1 MSDSEHFKFSNAV
14 LLAPLLGVLAVWSVY
29 WMELLNTTN
38 FNEFGIYPRSLA
50 GLKGIVFSPFIH
62 GSLEHLYNNTIPLAI
77 LLAAIFY
84 FYKSIALRVVLLGI
98 VLSGFIT
105 WSIGRPSFH
114 IGASGLIY
122 VLASFIFF
130 KGIFTKYF
138 RLVALSLIVVFIY
151 GSLLWYIFPVKEGIS
166 WEGHLGG
173 FLTGLIFAFVFD
185 AKVPKPK
192 KYDWER
198 EDYNEA
204 DDPFLKHFDADGN
217 FIEAPQPSE
226 GELEDNKVIEI
237 RYVYKPSSKTKDKED
252 T

>member
-1 MSDSEHFKFSNAV
+1 MSDSEHFKLTNAV
-14 LLAPLLGVLAVWSVY
+14 IIAPLIGVVSIWSVY
-29 WMELLNTTN
+29 WLELLNKTN
-38 FNEFGIYPRSLA
+38 FNEYGVYPRSLM
-50 GLKGIVFSPFIH
+50 GFRGIIFSPFIH

-77 LLAAIFY
+77 LLAALFY
-84 FYKSIALRVVLLGI
+84 FYRGIATKVVFLGI
-98 VLSGFIT
+98 VLSGLIT
-105 WSIGRPSFH
+105 WGIGRPSFH

-130 KGIFTKYF
+130 KGIFTKHF

-166 WEGHLGG
+166 WEGHLAG
-173 FLTGLIFAFVFD
+173 FVTGLTFALLFE

-198 EDYNEA
+198 EDYNEE

-217 FIEAPQPSE
+217 FIESVE
-226 GELEDNKVIEI
+226 KNETEETI
-237 RYVYKPSSKTKDKED
+237 RIKYHYKENDTDDSSVND
-252 T
+252 

>member
-1 MSDSEHFKFSNAV
+1 MSDSEHFKFSNSV
-14 LLAPLLGVLAVWSVY
+14 LFAPLIGVLTVWSVY
-29 WMELLNTTN
+29 WIELLNGTN

-50 GLKGIVFSPFIH
+50 GLKGIVLSPFIH

-77 LLAAIFY
+77 LLAALFY

-98 VLSGFIT
+98 VLSGVIT
-105 WSIGRPSFH
+105 WGIGRPSFH

-130 KGIFTKYF
+130 KGIITKHF

-173 FLTGLIFAFVFD
+173 FLTGLIFALVFD

-217 FIEAPQPSE
+217 FIETPHFSNQESE
-226 GELEDNKVIEI
+226 SEDGLQI
-237 RYVYKPSSKTKDKED
+237 RYIYKSSEKTDD
-252 T
+252 TEKT

>member
-1 MSDSEHFKFSNAV
+1 MSDSEHFKFSNSV
-14 LLAPLLGVLAVWSVY
+14 LLAPLLGVLAIWSVY
-29 WMELLNTTN
+29 WVELLSRAN
-38 FNEFGIYPRSLA
+38 FNEFGIYPRSLE

-77 LLAAIFY
+77 LLAALFY
-84 FYKSIALRVVLLGI
+84 FYKGIAIRIVLLG
-98 VLSGFIT
+98 VLLSGLIT

-130 KGIFTKYF
+130 KGVFTKHF

-173 FLTGLIFAFVFD
+173 FITGLIFALILD
-185 AKVPKPK
+185 AKIPKPK
-192 KYDWER
+192 KYDWEH
-198 EDYNEA
+198 EDFNE
-204 DDPFLKHFDADGN
+204 DEDPFLKHFDSDGN
-217 FIEAPQPSE
+217 FIESVDDNNIESE
-226 GELEDNKVIEI
+226 EPIKVN
-237 RYVYKPSSKTKDKED
+237 YHFKKND
-252 T
+252 TDS